1 MLLEKKIISVYF
13 KSCKL
18 KFSLRIQHLLAF
30 ILHAKVVISQVVI
43 TSGNLISKASIQLSC
58 KSGFPFYRHPLPIRM
73 MHWGNVVF
81 FTFLLMSG
89 LNILEAHPALYWGVS
104 SYQGAPPV
112 LAFQGAFPSWM
123 TIPAHRWLAMARR
136 WHFFFAWLL
145 VANGIAFVIYSIL
158 SRHLRNDLLP
168 TKQDWRSIG
177 HSIIDH
183 LRLRHPSGEAAKQ
196 YNILQKMSYLGVIFF
211 LFPLHDP
218 DGFGNVASLGFT
230 VPGLGGYLLRQAID
244 QDDSLRDG
252 LCTGAVLS
260 LFMFLKSL

>member
-136 WHFFFAWLL
+136 WHFFCLAPRCKRYCLCDLFHSQPPFAQRPAPHKTGL
-145 VANGIAFVIYSIL
+145 AFNRALHYRSFAPEA
-158 SRHLRNDLLP
+158 SLRRGSQ
-168 TKQDWRSIG
+168 TIQ
-177 HSIIDH
+177 
-183 LRLRHPSGEAAKQ
+183 HPAENVVSG
-196 YNILQKMSYLGVIFF
+196 SYLFP
-211 LFPLHDP
+211 LPLHDP

-252 LCTGAVLS
+252 LCTGAVYHYS
-260 LFMFLKSL
+260 CF